1 MLNTFFDILPYLVIG
16 TAVIVAVIVAV
27 YRGLR
32 DRQLL
37 TANDAVKVPKT
48 DEAVVSQLTTL
59 IGKTFVERATEGVF
73 VLQEVYTDYVV
84 IMGGPVRKEISIATF
99 LNDFVMR

>member
-1 MLNTFFDILPYLVIG
+1 MLNKFFDILPYLVIG

-37 TANDAVKVPKT
+37 AANDTVKMPPT
-48 DEAVVSQLTTL
+48 DEAVVSQLTPL
-59 IGKTFVERATEGVF
+59 IGKTFVEKATEGVF
-73 VLQEVYTDYVV
+73 ILQEVYADHV
-84 IMGGPVRKEISIATF
+84 IVMGGPVRKEISIAAF
-99 LNDFVMR
+99 LNDFVLR

>member
-1 MLNTFFDILPYLVIG
+1 MLNTFFNILPYLVIG

-37 TANDAVKVPKT
+37 STHNTVKMPPT
-48 DEAVVSQLTTL
+48 DEAVISELTPL

-73 VLQEVYTDYVV
+73 VLQEVYTDHVV
-84 IMGGPVRKEISIATF
+84 IMGGPVKKEISITDF
-99 LNDFVMR
+99 HNDFVMR

>member
-27 YRGLR
+27 YRGLC

-37 TANDAVKVPKT
+37 AAHDTVKMPKT

-73 VLQEVYTDYVV
+73 VLQEVYADHVV
-84 IMGGPVRKEISIATF
+84 VLGGPVRKEISIAAF

>member
-32 DRQLL
+32 DRQLIA
-37 TANDAVKVPKT
+37 ANDTVKMPPT
-48 DEAVVSQLTTL
+48 DEAVVSQLTPL
-59 IGKTFVERATEGVF
+59 IGKTFVEKATEGVF
-73 VLQEVYTDYVV
+73 ILQEVYADHVI

>member
-27 YRGLR
+27 YRGIC

-37 TANDAVKVPKT
+37 AAHDTVKMPST

-73 VLQEVYTDYVV
+73 VLHEVYADHV
-84 IMGGPVRKEISIATF
+84 IVMGGPVRKEISIATF